1 MVQVTVLTALQVDKE
16 VPLKYKFIIFIYKN
30 NNINKKIYIIY
41 LAWAAFPKDKKDPIP
56 NLV

>member
-16 VPLKYKFIIFIYKN
+16 VPL
-30 NNINKKIYIIY
+30 
-41 LAWAAFPKDKKDPIP
+41 AWAAFPKDKKDPIP